1 MRPCVARTSAIA
13 ASTAAAAVM
22 SQRRWATPSSVAMAD
37 LIKAAA
43 NADGGV
49 HFEPPKFPKEAL
61 ALDYDEVCTAF
72 GQANSRW
79 VLKQVCYI
87 VVTGLLPLVEAIQ
100 SRDTPR

>member
-1 MRPCVARTSAIA
+1 MRFSDRQRSQSASLSDSGSENTVAL
-13 ASTAAAAVM
+13 
-22 SQRRWATPSSVAMAD
+22 AD

-43 NADGGV
+43 KADGGV